1 VRVRPL
7 FAFAFS
13 VAAFSRPCLA
23 MVDCE
28 RIAPCTASAK
38 RTYTVAAI
46 GDSLTDVRVGGGR
59 YLGALARRCPLSRFD
74 AYGVGGQRTN
84 HMRWRFL
91 EDVFGVGAARRAA
104 KPAYTHVIV
113 LGGINDLSAAPTT
126 GVGLHDIQRN
136 LTFMY
141 QAARA
146 RGVKVVALTLPPWGY
161 APGRDLRPEVTRLL
175 NRWILSLPTAGA
187 VDFAV
192 DIHPL
197 LSCGDA
203 DALCDR
209 FRIRPDD
216 AVHWNE
222 AGHEV
227 VAEALVRA
235 VFGDCQ

>member
-1 VRVRPL
+1 
-7 FAFAFS
+7 
-13 VAAFSRPCLA
+13 
-23 MVDCE
+23 MVDCD
-28 RIAPCTASAK
+28 RVSP
-38 RTYTVAAI
+38 RRPYVVAAI

-59 YLGALARRCPLSRFD
+59 YLGMLARRCPQSRFD

-91 EDVFGVGAARRAA
+91 EDVFGVGARTA
-104 KPAYTHVIV
+104 KPIYTHVIV
-113 LGGINDLSAAPTT
+113 LGGINDLAAAPTT

-136 LTFMY
+136 LLFMY
-141 QAARA
+141 QAARS

-161 APGRDLRPEVTRLL
+161 APGRDLRPEVTRSL
-175 NRWILSLPTAGA
+175 NRWIMGLPATGQ

-197 LSCGDA
+197 LSCGDG
-203 DALCDR
+203 DVLCER
-209 FRIRPDD
+209 FRVRPDD

-227 VAEALVRA
+227 VAAALARA
-235 VFGDCQ
+235 VFGDCE